1 MEHPLSITWVIGE
14 RKDKIEYRSL
24 VETVTAEMDIGSSPQ
39 STFPDSLNGKLVNI
53 KPELLQQLKF
63 GRGVAVAFSGKA
75 YKFSRLESDGS
86 FELRKDW

>member
-14 RKDKIEYRSL
+14 TAEKVEYRSL
-24 VETVTAEMDIGSSPQ
+24 VETVIADMEIGPSPQ
-39 STFPDSLNGKLVNI
+39 MAFPDSLDGKLVNI

-63 GRGVAVAFSGKA
+63 GRGVDVTFSGRS
-75 YKFSRLESDGS
+75 YRFSRLESDGS